1 MEQLNYLE
9 NLIYNAEMAVK
20 ARDVSAVERLLDQIA
35 ERQEVLAKLAEAR
48 AKRRKLL
55 DRRIKRLGHWCEP
68 H

>member
-1 MEQLNYLE
+1 MNNLE
-9 NLIYNAEMAVK
+9 NLIYNAEIAMK

-55 DRRIKRLGHWCEP
+55 DRRIKRLWLWSEKIR
-68 H
+68 

>member
-1 MEQLNYLE
+1 MN
-9 NLIYNAEMAVK
+9 NLRNLVYNAEIAMK

-35 ERQEVLAKLAEAR
+35 ERQETLAKLEQAR

-55 DRRIKRLGHWCEP
+55 DRRIKRLWLWSEP